1 MDVFIDILWGG
12 VTALADYLSLHV
24 LTCLVP
30 AFFIAGAI
38 AIFISQ
44 GAVLKYFGPQAK
56 KLLSY
61 SVASISG
68 TVLAVCS
75 CTVLPLFGSIYKR
88 GAGLGP
94 AIAFLYSA
102 PAINVLAIVYSARL
116 LGYDLGIGRA
126 IGAIVFAVVI
136 GLAMALI
143 YRKEETAKD
152 DQAFAMLAS
161 DPEEKTWWQQII
173 FFVLLVG
180 ILIAASLKQWIATGV
195 LLAIL
200 TILLW
205 RWFQKGELVQWMKET
220 LRFVRLI
227 APWLLVGV
235 FAAGMIRVGVPESVI
250 TPVVGGNSFLANFVA
265 SLVGSLMYFATLT
278 EVPIVRAF
286 MDLGMGKGPA
296 LALLL
301 AGPALSLPNMLVI
314 RGIMGTKKT
323 LVYIALVV
331 VMATVSGYVFG
342 LITQ

>member
-12 VTALADYLSLHV
+12 LTTLAEYLSLHV

-30 AFFIAGAI
+30 AFFIAGAM
-38 AIFISQ
+38 AVFISQ

-61 SVASISG
+61 SVASVSG
-68 TVLAVCS
+68 TILAVCS
-75 CTVLPLFGSIYKR
+75 CTVLPLFGGIYKR

-102 PAINVLAIVYSARL
+102 PAINVLAIIYSARL
-116 LGYDLGIGRA
+116 LGYDLGVGRA

-143 YRKEETAKD
+143 YRKEERAKD
-152 DQAFAMLAS
+152 AQAFAMLAS
-161 DPEEKTWWQQII
+161 DPEAKTWWQQIV
-173 FFVLLVG
+173 FFGLLVG
-180 ILIAASLKQWIATGV
+180 ILIAASSKQWIATGV

-200 TILLW
+200 AVLLW
-205 RWFQKGELVQWMKET
+205 RWFQRTELLEWMKET

-235 FAAGMIRVGVPESVI
+235 FAAGMIRTGVPQSVVA
-250 TPVVGGNSFLANFVA
+250 PVVGGNGILANFVA
-265 SLVGSLMYFATLT
+265 SLAGSLMYFATLT

-286 MDLGMGKGPA
+286 MDLSMGKGPA

-331 VMATVSGYVFG
+331 VMATVSGYIFG